1 MITKNL
7 LTNNDPRSCSEKEGI
22 E

>member
-7 LTNNDPRSCSEKEGI
+7 SPKKWKSNW
-22 E
+22 

>member
-7 LTNNDPRSCSEKEGI
+7 
-22 E
+22 